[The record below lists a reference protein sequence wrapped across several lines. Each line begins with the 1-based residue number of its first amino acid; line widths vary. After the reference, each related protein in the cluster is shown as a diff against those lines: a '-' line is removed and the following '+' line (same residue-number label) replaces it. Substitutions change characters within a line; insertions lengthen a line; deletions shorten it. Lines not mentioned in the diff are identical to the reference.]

1 MNDNPE
7 AFGLHENANIAFLTQ
22 ESNKILDAILI
33 IQPRLADNSQE
44 KSSDEIVSEIALNLL
59 KDAPVNFNPENGNK
73 KLFEKNELGIMSSL
87 STFLLQELEKFNHL
101 LNIIRE
107 SFDQLV
113 KAIKGLI
120 VMSQELDEMYT
131 AFLNNQLPSNW
142 KKVSYPSLKPLGS
155 WYQDLLE
162 RVAFLDTWLKNDNPS
177 SYWLPGFFFPQGDQ
191 KFPFVFLNSIL
202 GFITGVLQT
211 HARKYKIPIDKLS
224 FKFRVLHATK
234 DNPANPPKVYSK

>member
-59 KDAPVNFNPENGNK
+59 NDAPVNFNPENGNK

-162 RVAFLDTWLKNDNPS
+162 RVAFLDTWLKYDNPS
-177 SYWLPGFFFPQGDQ
+177 SSWLPGFFFPQGDQ
-191 KFPFVFLNSIL
+191 KFPFVFLTQ
-202 GFITGVLQT
+202 F
-211 HARKYKIPIDKLS
+211 
-224 FKFRVLHATK
+224 
-234 DNPANPPKVYSK
+234 